1 MYSFEVSHNI
11 AKAVVFHFLNRKKKV
26 KRNKNSKNVIQKLK
40 TNSDFIDYDG
50 MGNYGR
56 FPCIKK

>member
-1 MYSFEVSHNI
+1 MYSFEVSQTI
-11 AKAVVFHFLNRKKKV
+11 ARAIVCHFLNRKKKLI
-26 KRNKNSKNVIQKLK
+26 KCKDSDNTIQNLD

-56 FPCIKK
+56 FPCLKK

>member
-1 MYSFEVSHNI
+1 MYSFEVSQNI
-11 AKAVVFHFLNRKKKV
+11 ARAIVCHILNRKKKL
-26 KRNKNSKNVIQKLK
+26 KKSKNSINAIKKLD

>member
-1 MYSFEVSHNI
+1 MYSFEVSQSI
-11 AKAVVFHFLNRKKKV
+11 ARAIVCHFLNRKKRLV
-26 KRNKNSKNVIQKLK
+26 KCKDNNSKISKLD
-40 TNSDFIDYDG
+40 THSDFIDYDG